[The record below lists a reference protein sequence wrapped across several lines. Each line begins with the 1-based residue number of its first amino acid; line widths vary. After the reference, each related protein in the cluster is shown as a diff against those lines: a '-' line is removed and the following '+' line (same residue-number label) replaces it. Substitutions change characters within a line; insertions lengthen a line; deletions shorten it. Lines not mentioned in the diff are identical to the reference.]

1 MFSGAISGWNL
12 FVIFEIGIVFVVLTY
27 KLRKKFPARVNCW
40 FCNTNTSVPYLLRN
54 SWTCEKCDQYNGF
67 SPDGGYN
74 RDVPAQ
80 YCTKLNWSPIRGRR
94 GGSVKS
100 SALSSVQ
107 SSPSNGLC
115 DTCNRNQCLK
125 VQQLASF
132 VPQNERTFN
141 EEVEVYRKHLDEA
154 YALCRDCEG
163 VLRRQLNRVKRKVLG
178 LKLTKAAL
186 ILASK
191 TPIVSTG
198 DKNSSPLYSIAT
210 HTAVALG
217 GLNFIRVCQNVK
229 FSEILPA
236 LNLPALAIEYT
247 ESLFLHFAAVL
258 SIFTAIGKYFISTLG
273 LSGHLLTPLYAIFNP
288 TNTPDADAALGDF
301 FADIS
306 TLHLMGVAISLWI
319 LWQSDS
325 GNQNKAIV
333 MFLAWSASIIA
344 THTAVALGGLNFI
357 RVCQNVKFSEILPAL
372 NLPALAI
379 EYTESL
385 FLHFAA
391 VLSIF
396 TAIGKYF
403 VSTLGFSGHLF
414 TPLYAIFNPT
424 NSPDADAAL
433 GDFFADISTFHLMGV
448 AISLWLLW
456 QSDSGNQNKAIVMF
470 LAWSASMCDTFIE
483 EKSLL
488 IDGIFLILSAVIFI
502 ASFCNLN
509 DSAGSSRNIV
519 DMGKTFHRLYAD
531 CSDSE
536 EDETTGD
543 SEELER
549 STVMSREN
557 GIKYPLRKFMANY
570 HSASVSPKQQQQR
583 SPESLNETSYHTVNG
598 SFGRNFG
605 EIDGR
610 MSRNSVYSQR
620 SPHRFGDCTL
630 KPAHSQGNLSVLN
643 DTFYSFDNRSQFSEM
658 NSTLCDFRTV
668 RALPTEE
675 FNSAI
680 GKLRIDDTAG
690 GSGVMMPNASEN
702 LWQRTS
708 PQPRVSNFI
717 LAHAK
722 VSPKSGGQNSW
733 VAGGFW
739 SGSPVKKPLIRSHFL
754 NTAAAPLEDFEQ
766 METRSSSLSS
776 GFESR
781 PSSVHDTIGTQNNSR
796 ESSVCGDPEV
806 TFAFSEP
813 LPQRNFNCNGIGK
826 VFNGSKKN
834 DRPMPVFPI
843 INSTTQTFIHPSK
856 FDRN

>member
-115 DTCNRNQCLK
+115 DICNRNQCLK

-273 LSGHLLTPLYAIFNP
+273 LSGHLLTPLFAIFNP
-288 TNTPDADAALGDF
+288 TNTPDADAALEDF

-333 MFLAWSASIIA
+333 MFLAWSAS
-344 THTAVALGGLNFI
+344 
-357 RVCQNVKFSEILPAL
+357 
-372 NLPALAI
+372 
-379 EYTESL
+379 
-385 FLHFAA
+385 
-391 VLSIF
+391 
-396 TAIGKYF
+396 
-403 VSTLGFSGHLF
+403 
-414 TPLYAIFNPT
+414 
-424 NSPDADAAL
+424 
-433 GDFFADISTFHLMGV
+433 
-448 AISLWLLW
+448 
-456 QSDSGNQNKAIVMF
+456 
-470 LAWSASMCDTFIE
+470 MCDTFIE
-483 EKSLL
+483 EKSIL
-488 IDGIFLILSAVIFI
+488 IDGIFLFLSAVTFI

-826 VFNGSKKN
+826 ILNGSKKN